1 MKKLVI
7 TVLILV
13 YVLGLTSCVS
23 KEPYTIEFTIPPGS
37 SDGFIYSDQ
46 EISPN
51 RNKLIIRAG
60 AGISE
65 RDILLKPVQ
74 VQKENAYEPVTLKQE
89 DSVKIRVEKGA
100 WYKIGVAAYNPN
112 DVPIAVEVI
121 VENASIRIE

>member
-23 KEPYTIEFTIPPGS
+23 KEPYTIEFTIPPGN

-74 VQKENAYEPVTLKQE
+74 VQEENAYEPVTLKQE
-89 DSVKIRVEKGA
+89 DSVRMRVEKGA

-121 VENASIRIE
+121 VENSTIRIE

>member
-13 YVLGLTSCVS
+13 YILGLTSCVS

-74 VQKENAYEPVTLKQE
+74 VQEENAYEPVTLKQE
-89 DSVKIRVEKGA
+89 DSVKIRAEKGA
-100 WYKIGVAAYNPN
+100 WYKIGVEAYNPN

>member
-74 VQKENAYEPVTLKQE
+74 VQEENAYEPVTLKQE
-89 DSVKIRVEKGA
+89 DSVKIRAEKGA
-100 WYKIGVAAYNPN
+100 WYKIGVEAYNQN

>member
-13 YVLGLTSCVS
+13 YILGLTSCVS

-74 VQKENAYEPVTLKQE
+74 VQEENAYEPVTLKQE

>member
-13 YVLGLTSCVS
+13 YILGLTSCVS

>member
-74 VQKENAYEPVTLKQE
+74 VQEENAYEPVNLKQE

>member
-7 TVLILV
+7 TVLILD

>member
-74 VQKENAYEPVTLKQE
+74 VQEENAYEPVTLKQE

>member
-1 MKKLVI
+1 MKK
-7 TVLILV
+7 ILV
-13 YVLGLTSCVS
+13 VFIILACLLGLTSCVS

-46 EISPN
+46 EIFPN

-65 RDILLKPVQ
+65 RDIILKPVQ
-74 VQKENAYEPVTLKQE
+74 VQQENAYEPVTLKQE

-100 WYKIGVAAYNPN
+100 WYKIGVAAHNPN
-112 DVPIAVEVI
+112 DVPIAVEII
-121 VENASIRIE
+121 VENSTIRIE

>member
-74 VQKENAYEPVTLKQE
+74 VQEENAYEPVTLKQE

-112 DVPIAVEVI
+112 NVPIAVEVI

>member
-37 SDGFIYSDQ
+37 SGGLIYSDQ

-74 VQKENAYEPVTLKQE
+74 VQEENAYEPVTLKQE

-121 VENASIRIE
+121 VENASIRIK

>member
-74 VQKENAYEPVTLKQE
+74 VQEENAYEPVTLKQE

-100 WYKIGVAAYNPN
+100 WYKIGIAAYNPN